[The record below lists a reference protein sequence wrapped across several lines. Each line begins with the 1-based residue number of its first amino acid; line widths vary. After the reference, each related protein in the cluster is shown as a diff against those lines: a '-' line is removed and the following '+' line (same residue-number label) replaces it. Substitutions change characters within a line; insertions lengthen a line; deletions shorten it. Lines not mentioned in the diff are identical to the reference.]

1 MEKNFITVTPD
12 SGTGNATVT
21 VVASEN
27 SGQDER
33 STSISIS
40 GGTMTRTLSINQEA
54 NPVTLEVSP
63 TSLEFDPNGGLKQI
77 QITCNTN
84 WTIENSNPQLININP
99 TSGTGNSSVNVIM
112 MPNAAGDELNLSF
125 TVKAGAISKTVSV
138 KQTGVKSAGRLRN
151 YNSPFTE
158 VNMLIGRQ
166 EMLPYG
172 WNSIGDFSIAPAN
185 TLTIKVVI
193 KTDSIYQST
202 LSKLECVQYKTIGSN
217 GVPIA
222 YKTGN
227 PPSANFSGQWS
238 RTSGIPSRFTVVTT
252 RQASLGEIEVQFQLI
267 GAQVED
273 EGGYSF
279 RITFKDPETQASL
292 TAEAGFTITVT
303 NQP

>member
-1 MEKNFITVTPD
+1 MKKDFITATPD
-12 SGTGNATVT
+12 SGTGDATVT

-33 STSISIS
+33 SNSISIS

-63 TSLEFDPNGGLKQI
+63 TSLEFDSNGGLKPI

-84 WTIENSNPQLININP
+84 WTIENSNPQLNINP
-99 TSGTGNSSVNVIM
+99 TSGTGDSSVNVIM
-112 MPNAAGDELNLSF
+112 MPNTGGELNLSF

-138 KQTGVKSAGRLRN
+138 KQTGVKSAGKLRN

-158 VNMLIGRQ
+158 VDMLIGKQ
-166 EMLPYG
+166 EMLFPYG
-172 WNSIGDFSIAPAN
+172 WNNIGDFPIAPAN

-202 LSKLECVQYKTIGSN
+202 LSQLECVQYKTPGTD

-238 RTSGIPSRFTVVTT
+238 RPSGIPSRFTVATT
-252 RQASLGEIEVQFQLI
+252 RQVSLGEIEVQFQLV
-267 GAQVED
+267 GAQAED

-279 RITFKDPETQASL
+279 RLTFKDPETQAPL
-292 TAEAGFTITVT
+292 TAEAGFTVTVT

>member
-1 MEKNFITVTPD
+1 MEKDFITVTPD

-40 GGTMTRTLSINQEA
+40 GGTMKRTLSINQEA
-54 NPVTLEVSP
+54 TPVTLEVSP
-63 TSLEFDPNGGLKQI
+63 ASLEFGPDGGLKQI
-77 QITCNTN
+77 QIICNTN
-84 WTIENSNPQLININP
+84 WTIENSNPQLNINP
-99 TSGTGNSSVNVIM
+99 KSGTGNSSVNVIM
-112 MPNAAGDELNLSF
+112 MPNAGGELNLTF

-138 KQTGVKSAGRLRN
+138 KQTGVKSAGILRN

-166 EMLPYG
+166 EMLFPYG
-172 WNSIGDFSIAPAN
+172 WNNIGDFPIAPAN

-193 KTDSIYQST
+193 KTDEIYQST
-202 LSKLECVQYKTIGSN
+202 LSKLECVQYKTPGAE
-217 GVPIA
+217 GVTFA
-222 YKTGN
+222 YKNGN
-227 PPSANFSGQWS
+227 PPSANFSGQWTKPS
-238 RTSGIPSRFTVVTT
+238 TTPSRFTVVTT
-252 RQASLGEIEVQFQLI
+252 RQVSLGEIEVQFQLV
-267 GAQVED
+267 AARAED

-279 RITFKDPETQASL
+279 RITFKDPVTQASL
-292 TAEAGFTITVT
+292 TAEAGFTVTVT